1 MACPPRAAH
10 SPSDHQQEPLR
21 EKEKGITRRVAGHLQ
36 LLHLL
41 RTNIAEGSREPDN
54 AMGNLEETDQERV
67 STGRSPGAHRFAI
80 GVLRG
85 ASKRALPTSF
95 FCLRKLFLPER
106 VIAIGALEQLSQ
118 FRLIGQRSWPR
129 ERRHQQ
135 CATKT
140 RRVRTAWRAYREPW
154 CVSSFPS

>member
-1 MACPPRAAH
+1 M
-10 SPSDHQQEPLR
+10 E
-21 EKEKGITRRVAGHLQ
+21 
-36 LLHLL
+36 
-41 RTNIAEGSREPDN
+41 
-54 AMGNLEETDQERV
+54 NLEETDQERV

-106 VIAIGALEQLSQ
+106 VIAIDALEQLSQ

-135 CATKT
+135 VCDEDASCKDGMACISSAVVLELISELKK
-140 RRVRTAWRAYREPW
+140 RKKLEPTLMALPAAHLK
-154 CVSSFPS
+154 SRGFAG